1 MASYLVTGGAGF
13 IGSNLVERLLEL
25 GETVRVVDNL
35 STGRRE
41 NIAPWIDDIEFIEG
55 DLRDAMVCTKAVR
68 GIDYILHQAALPSVP
83 RSIEDPVGTSE
94 LNLFSTIQLLNAAA
108 KADVRRVVYAASSS
122 AYGDQ
127 PVEVKHEGLMPEP
140 MSPYACAKLAGEY
153 YCAAFTRSFG
163 LSTVSIRYFNVFG
176 PRQDPNSAYSAV
188 IPLFITAILNG
199 KSPTVYGDG
208 NQTRDFTFVLNIV
221 NANLLA
227 AACKNE
233 DASGQVVN
241 VACGGSFSLL
251 DLIEQI
257 NEVLGTQI
265 EPEFAPARVGDVM
278 HSLADISRAKELLGY
293 EIEVDFAE
301 GLKRTIK
308 HYKMQMAQT
317 VS

>member
-25 GETVRVVDNL
+25 GESVRVVDNL

-41 NIAPWIDDIEFIEG
+41 NIAPWIDDIDFIEG
-55 DLRDAMVCTKAVR
+55 DLRDAMVCAKAVR
-68 GIDYILHQAALPSVP
+68 DVDYVLHQAALPSVP

-140 MSPYACAKLAGEY
+140 MSPYACAKLAGEH

-163 LSTVSIRYFNVFG
+163 LSTVAIRYFNVFG

-188 IPLFITAILNG
+188 IPLFVTAILNG
-199 KSPTVYGDG
+199 KPPTVYGDG
-208 NQTRDFTFVLNIV
+208 KQTRDFTFVRNVV
-221 NANLLA
+221 NANMLA
-227 AACKNE
+227 ATCENE
-233 DASGQVVN
+233 DANGQVVN

-251 DLIEQI
+251 DLIVQI
-257 NEVLGTQI
+257 NAVLGTKI

-278 HSLADISRAKELLGY
+278 HSLADIARAKELLGY
-293 EIEVDFAE
+293 EVEVDFAE
-301 GLKRTIK
+301 GLDRTINY
-308 HYKMQMAQT
+308 YKMQMAQT